1 MCNHHVF
8 DLRDAEQIFCRLLPW
23 IYWAKTA
30 DELRNYPVKHKEN
43 HDINPDLNLDYAAGL
58 VGSAEVPEKILPPES
73 RAPP

>member
-1 MCNHHVF
+1 M
-8 DLRDAEQIFCRLLPW
+8 
-23 IYWAKTA
+23 

-73 RAPP
+73 RALP